1 MTASSAGVA
10 IVGTGYVADLYLR
23 SFRAHPEIAL
33 RGAFDIDAGRLAAFC
48 GHWGVT
54 PADSLAALLGRLQPG
69 DVVLN
74 LTNPHAHYAVSRA
87 VLEAG
92 HHVYSE
98 KPLAMDM
105 DEARALAE
113 LARARGLGLTS
124 APCSGLSETAQ
135 TLWAAIR
142 AGVGGTPRL
151 VYAEMDDDFIPQAP
165 YRKWLSESGAPWPHA
180 DEFRVGCTLEHAGY
194 YLAWLLPIFG
204 PVRTVVA
211 ASANLAPKDIPV
223 AEQAADLSVGTLFFE
238 SGMVARLTCSILA
251 PHDHA
256 LTVVCDEGVITLDEC
271 WDNAAPV
278 RFRRRFTLRRRLM
291 YAPLARRLRLA
302 ARETH
307 RKLGRR
313 GAAAMNFA
321 LGPVEM
327 LAALAEGRRSRLPLD
342 LALHMTEVSLALQNA
357 GETGGA
363 QRMTT
368 RFDPVAPMDWAAA
381 LR

>member
-1 MTASSAGVA
+1 MIRGGVA
-10 IVGTGYVADLYLR
+10 LVGTGFVADLYMR
-23 SFRAHPEIAL
+23 SLAAYPGL
-33 RGAFDIDAGRLAAFC
+33 QVRGAFDIDPDRLSSFGA
-48 GHWGVT
+48 HWGV
-54 PADSLAALLGRLQPG
+54 PARGSLQALLDGLEPD

-74 LTNPHAHYAVSRA
+74 LTNPHAHAEVSRA

-98 KPLAMDM
+98 KPLAMTMTD
-105 DEARALAE
+105 ARGLAD
-113 LARARGLGLTS
+113 LARARGLELTS
-124 APCSGLSETAQ
+124 APCSGLSEAAQ
-135 TLWAAIR
+135 TLWTALR
-142 AGVGGTPRL
+142 EGVGGKPRL

-165 YRKWLSESGAPWPHA
+165 YRKWRSESGAPWPHT

-204 PVRTVVA
+204 PVRSVVA
-211 ASANLAPKDIPV
+211 ASACLAPKEIPS
-223 AEQAADLSVGTLFFE
+223 AEQAPDLSVGTLFFE

-256 LTVVCDEGVITLDEC
+256 LKVVCDEGVLTLGEC
-271 WDNAAPV
+271 WDNSAPLW
-278 RFRRRFTLRRRLM
+278 FRRRLTLRRRLL
-291 YAPLARRLRLA
+291 YAPFARRIRLA

-307 RKLGRR
+307 PKVGRR
-313 GAAAMNFA
+313 GAATMNFA

-342 LALHMTEVSLALQNA
+342 LALHMTEVALALQNA
-357 GETGGA
+357 GETAGA

-368 RFDPVAPMDWAAA
+368 RFDPVRPMDWASA